1 MQLWGL
7 GRAAH
12 TPYLRER
19 DPDFAYVSASD
30 VPLPGRDEV
39 PRPLTKDG
47 ARLSFSLPLFILLVR
62 ILLPPS
68 VVLLSSSYNLPS
80 FFSLASPPN
89 RDTPNPKS
97 LSL

>member
-1 MQLWGL
+1 MLEQVADAVHAKGSYIFMQLWGL
-7 GRAAH
+7 GRAAR

-47 ARLSFSLPLFILLVR
+47 ACPVTARAFRVH
-62 ILLPPS
+62 
-68 VVLLSSSYNLPS
+68 SSSP
-80 FFSLASPPN
+80 SPPLCDA
-89 RDTPNPKS
+89 RAAS
-97 LSL
+97 